1 MDYNYEKEMLQA
13 FREGRLIPE
22 KDGKPWEKE
31 DLETLQDMYYS
42 GADLSRIAIELSRAE
57 HGIVAK
63 LLEMGL
69 LIPEHAKRNRPARK
83 KKEGKCAGCPYQ
95 CPRKKCLEED

>member
-1 MDYNYEKEMLQA
+1 MDYNYEKETLQA

-69 LIPEHAKRNRPARK
+69 LIPEHAKRNRSARK
-83 KKEGKCAGCPYQ
+83 KKENAPVVPISVPGKNA
-95 CPRKKCLEED
+95 

>member
-1 MDYNYEKEMLQA
+1 MDYNYEKETLQA

-63 LLEMGL
+63 LLDMPNGTDPL
-69 LIPEHAKRNRPARK
+69 GRRK
-83 KKEGKCAGCPYQ
+83 KENAPVVPISVPGKNA
-95 CPRKKCLEED
+95 